1 MSRFA
6 HRRIGLLALVGAAV
20 LVFAAVALAA
30 TKTKTFGTGSISKP
44 IADQDVLF
52 QKINVGAQGR
62 LKDLNVAV
70 RADHTQIEDLT
81 LLLESPRG
89 KFVKL
94 FTNAAS
100 DADLGS
106 GADSCGGEPTV
117 FDDEAATDVE
127 SGTAPLAGSFRPEQS
142 LSRFDG
148 KPIHG
153 RWTLIVSDGDGG
165 DDGTL
170 FCAQLQ
176 MKYGTG

>member
-1 MSRFA
+1 LSRFT
-6 HRRIGLLALVGAAV
+6 RYRIGLMAFVSAAA
-20 LVFAAVALAA
+20 LVFAAVALAV

-89 KFVKL
+89 KVIKL
-94 FTNAAS
+94 FTNAVS
-100 DADLGS
+100 GGDLGS
-106 GADSCGGEPTV
+106 GADSCGGDPTV
-117 FDDEAATDVE
+117 FDDEATTNVE

-142 LSRFDG
+142 LSKFDG

-153 RWTLIVSDGDGG
+153 RWRLIVSDGDGG

-170 FCAQLQ
+170 FCAKLQ
-176 MKYGTG
+176 MKYSTG